1 MKRKRSLKMERI
13 IECPKCKG
21 KAIIQTYVREGVLQD
36 WFYTCKDCNSIIE
49 DYEVKE
55 GTEK

>member
-1 MKRKRSLKMERI
+1 MERI

-55 GTEK
+55 EEK